1 MHTILVLVRKDFT
14 NFFRNKPALLLTFV
28 IPFVMIYLFGQIFG
42 INRKDSGPNGI
53 PLAVVNLS
61 DNPGAAKL
69 VDALKAEKS
78 FRVLTKFVNPDKSTR
93 PLTEAD
99 ARALM
104 QGSDAPFRFALVI
117 PADLI
122 STKTIGLRFKILSNP
137 RNEIETQTVNGV
149 LQKTIF
155 TNVPELLA
163 QSLQARA
170 KDFLGD
176 ARLQK
181 FNGAI
186 AGAVAGTFGGDKAQ
200 IERDLSGGDFGI
212 SQLTQS
218 PKPADPTLRRLDPTP
233 APARSAASVAA
244 TASAA
249 PKSDPPTLD
258 SHPSPAA
265 SAAAQ
270 IIKFETEQVV
280 GANVKSPA
288 ATAIVGGWAIQFLLF
303 ALSASAVSLFRE
315 RDAGIFQRLLASPVT
330 RAQILLGKFV
340 YGVSIGLI
348 QLLVL
353 FFAGR
358 ILFGIEVEKHLGLLI
373 LVCAFAAAA
382 CTSFGMLLAA
392 IAPNAEAANGMAT
405 FLIMMM
411 SALGGA
417 WFPISLMPQFIQQ
430 FSKLTLV
437 YWSMEGFSNVLWA
450 GMSFVQLLPVL
461 GILGG
466 ITAVVMSLAIW
477 RFNRGKIFE

>member
-1 MHTILVLVRKDFT
+1 MNTILVLVRKDFT
-14 NFFRNKPALLLTFV
+14 NFFRNRPAVLLTFI

-42 INRKDSGPNGI
+42 INRADSGPNGI

-61 DNPGAAKL
+61 DNPAAARL
-69 VDALKAEKS
+69 VDALKAEKT
-78 FRVLTKFVNPDKSTR
+78 FRVVTQFVNPDKSTR
-93 PLTEAD
+93 PLTEDD
-99 ARALM
+99 ARSLM
-104 QGSDAPFRFALVI
+104 KGSDADFRFALVI

-122 STKTIGLRFKILSNP
+122 STKTLGLRFKILSNP
-137 RNEIETQTVNGV
+137 RNEIETQTVSGV

-155 TNVPELLA
+155 TNVPELLG

-170 KDFLGD
+170 KDFIGD
-176 ARLQK
+176 ANLKK

-186 AGAVAGTFGGDKAQ
+186 AGAVASTFGGDKAQ
-200 IERDLSGGDFGI
+200 IERDMSSGDFGI
-212 SQLTQS
+212 GQLTAAKS
-218 PKPADPTLRRLDPTP
+218 AKPTDPTLRKLDTTPT
-233 APARSAASVAA
+233 AA
-244 TASAA
+244 TTPPPNSENQKSPTENRQSATA
-249 PKSDPPTLD
+249 PSA
-258 SHPSPAA
+258 AA
-265 SAAAQ
+265 SAASQ

-280 GANVKSPA
+280 GADVKSPA
-288 ATAIVGGWAIQFLLF
+288 ATRIVGGWAIQFLLF
-303 ALSASAVSLFRE
+303 ALSASATSLFRE

-330 RAQILLGKFV
+330 RTQILWSKFL
-340 YGVSIGLI
+340 YGVSIGMI

-358 ILFGIEVEKHLGLLI
+358 VLFGIEIEKHFGLLV

-392 IAPNAEAANGMAT
+392 IAPNAEAASGMAT

-437 YWSMEGFSNVLWA
+437 YWSMEGFIAVLWA
-450 GMSFVQLLPVL
+450 GQSFGQLLPLL

-466 ITAVVMSLAIW
+466 ITAVVMTIAIY

>member
-1 MHTILVLVRKDFT
+1 MNPILVLVRKDFT

-42 INRKDSGPNGI
+42 INRKDTGPNGI

-93 PLTEAD
+93 PLTED
-99 ARALM
+99 DVRAM
-104 QGSDAPFRFALVI
+104 MRATDPDFRFALVI

-155 TNVPELLA
+155 TNVPELLG

-170 KDFLGD
+170 KDFIGD

-186 AGAVAGTFGGDKAQ
+186 AGAVAGTFGGDKAR
-200 IERDLSGGDFGI
+200 IERDLASGDFGLG
-212 SQLTQS
+212 QLNSTQPTTS
-218 PKPADPTLRRLDPTP
+218 ANPTLRNLDTTTP
-233 APARSAASVAA
+233 APASALS
-244 TASAA
+244 
-249 PKSDPPTLD
+249 
-258 SHPSPAA
+258 
-265 SAAAQ
+265 Q

-280 GANVKSPA
+280 GADVKNPA

-303 ALSASAVSLFRE
+303 ALSASATSLFRE
-315 RDAGIFQRLLASPVT
+315 RDDGIFQRLLASPVT
-330 RAQILLGKFV
+330 RAQILLSKFL

-358 ILFGIEVEKHLGLLI
+358 ILFGIEVEKHFGLLV

-392 IAPNAEAANGMAT
+392 IAPSAEAASGLAT
-405 FLIMMM
+405 FLIMTM

-437 YWSMEGFSNVLWA
+437 YWSMEGFSAVLWA
-450 GMSFVQLLPVL
+450 GQSFVQILPIL
-461 GILGG
+461 AILGT

-477 RFNRGKIFE
+477 RFNRGNIFE